1 MEIYERIKEIRKDN
15 HLTQKEFGERIGAT
29 RDVIGN
35 IELGRVE
42 TKEYLIK
49 LIAKEFDVNEEWIT
63 TGVEP
68 KYPERNMEAQLAKK
82 IGEVIGE
89 DDTFRKQLILT
100 LLELSDTD
108 WEVIKKIYNEMQ
120 KKNG

>member
-1 MEIYERIKEIRKDN
+1 MEINERIKAIRKEN
-15 HLTQKEFGERIGAT
+15 HLTQEEFGNRLGIGKYAVT
-29 RDVIGN
+29 N

-42 TKEYLIK
+42 PKSHLIK
-49 LIAKEFDVNEEWIT
+49 LIANEFDINEKWIT
-63 TGVEP
+63 TGAEP

>member
-1 MEIYERIKEIRKDN
+1 MEIHERIKEIRKDN

-42 TKEYLIK
+42 AKEYLIK

-63 TGVEP
+63 TGAEP

-108 WEVIKKIYNEMQ
+108 WEVIKKIYHEMQ

>member
-42 TKEYLIK
+42 AKEYLIK
-49 LIAKEFDVNEEWIT
+49 LIAKEFDVNEEWII
-63 TGVEP
+63 TGDEP